1 MSEATI
7 SPASP
12 WRSPSSDPN
21 DETFGDVVE
30 SVSLDDVDGIDVT
43 GASADRV
50 DADGF
55 DALILG
61 EPYDGAVI
69 GRRGAREGPAAIREA
84 LAGIKTHHL
93 EAGSVGSIGDL
104 GDLAWPT
111 DRVSLDDRAD
121 VAAVQSLAESV
132 TAAVHDLDAIPVF
145 LGGDNSLTVPNVS
158 PLLETG
164 SVGVLNFDAHLDV
177 REPTDGPTSGTPYR
191 QLLED
196 GLDAYA
202 VVGGRHF
209 ETSRSYVA
217 WLEERG
223 GIVVTPAEV
232 ADRAKAT
239 LERLWRRFS
248 GVEHLYVSVD
258 VDVLDAATA
267 PGVSAPT
274 PGGLT
279 ARELFG
285 LVRTACG
292 DPRLAGVEVVEC
304 APGLETGDRTARVA
318 ARTVAHALAGYGAGA
333 ATRGGGSGSRHG
345 GGRRV

>member
-7 SPASP
+7 TSASP
-12 WRSPSSDPN
+12 WQSPSSDPN
-21 DETFGDVVE
+21 DETLGAVVEPVSLKSADTTDLDVV
-30 SVSLDDVDGIDVT
+30 L
-43 GASADRV
+43 
-50 DADGF
+50 
-55 DALILG
+55 LG

-69 GRRGAREGPAAIREA
+69 GRRGARDGPAAIREA
-84 LAGIKTHHL
+84 LAAIKTHHL

-111 DRVSLDDRAD
+111 DRVSLDDRGD
-121 VAAVQSLAESV
+121 VAEVQALAETV
-132 TAAVHDLDAIPVF
+132 TTLVHERDALPVF

-177 REPTDGPTSGTPYR
+177 REPVDGPTSGTPYR
-191 QLLED
+191 QLLDD

-202 VVGGRHF
+202 VIGARHF
-209 ETSRSYVA
+209 ETSRSYVE
-217 WLEERG
+217 WVEEAG
-223 GIVVTPAEV
+223 GVVVTPEAVAEQP
-232 ADRAKAT
+232 KST
-239 LERLWRRFS
+239 LERVWRRFS
-248 GVEHLYVSVD
+248 GVDRLYVSVD
-258 VDVLDAATA
+258 VDVLDAPTA

-292 DPRLAGVEVVEC
+292 DPRLAGIEVVEC
-304 APGLETGDRTARVA
+304 APDLEAGDRTARVA
-318 ARTVAHALAGYGAGA
+318 ARTVAHALAGYGAGE
-333 ATRGGGSGSRHG
+333 ATRGVRSGSRYG